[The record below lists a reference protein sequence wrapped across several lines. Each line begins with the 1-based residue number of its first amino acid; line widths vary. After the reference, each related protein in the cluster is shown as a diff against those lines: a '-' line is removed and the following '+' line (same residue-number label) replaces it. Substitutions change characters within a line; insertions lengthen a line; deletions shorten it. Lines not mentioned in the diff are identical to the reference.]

1 MSFDLLVPW
10 TDPCSG
16 GCADHPERYALRALA
31 EGLYLGIA
39 TNERIE
45 PVEDPQRAWIFRT
58 HDRAVTAA
66 REIAATFGQA
76 VDVVKLS

>member
-1 MSFDLLVPW
+1 
-10 TDPCSG
+10 
-16 GCADHPERYALRALA
+16 
-31 EGLYLGIA
+31 LYLGIA

-66 REIAATFGQA
+66 REISATFGQA
-76 VDVVKLS
+76 VDVVKLR